1 MCIRDRWYQ
10 RRVREVTPGWLVP
23 VLPEAEE
30 AVVDNPEEAFD
41 TAAGKL
47 ASAVADSPAE
57 DSIGVASGTDRVVVQ
72 DASAEEDIH
81 IVAVAGTR
89 PVVLPV
95 RMPAA
100 PDAVVPPRESAYP
113 LHKLPEQQVL
123 LQQVLHLFQQE
134 ELKNFLLMRAQE
146 YLSLIHISEPTRPY

>member
-81 IVAVAGTR
+81 IVAVAGNR
-89 PVVLPV
+89 
-95 RMPAA
+95 
-100 PDAVVPPRESAYP
+100 AVVVAGCEAAAADAGGTPRG
-113 LHKLPEQQVL
+113 
-123 LQQVLHLFQQE
+123 
-134 ELKNFLLMRAQE
+134 
-146 YLSLIHISEPTRPY
+146 